1 MTVFLLLPRFLR
13 SHNSFLRLQ
22 SEPGKERWKHNISPI
37 MPEVELPLLTISE
50 VDPPTEASL
59 VSNHVVGEVSLVSC
73 QVAGEAS
80 LVSSHVAGEAS
91 LVSTDDQPVVTSV
104 PVSIEN
110 LILVEEEK
118 KRVRKGN
125 KKVGFY

>member
-1 MTVFLLLPRFLR
+1 
-13 SHNSFLRLQ
+13 
-22 SEPGKERWKHNISPI
+22 
-37 MPEVELPLLTISE
+37 MPEMELPLLTISE

-59 VSNHVVGEVSLVSC
+59 VSSHVVGESSLVSS

-80 LVSSHVAGEAS
+80 LVSSQEAGEAS